1 MSRRRR
7 AEVTVMVREAPGGR
21 PLAMRVRRLWP
32 DSNPLRRASDRAE
45 FAVVVVL
52 LAALLA
58 GVPLTALAAARWSA
72 ASGMRPEL
80 AQAGRH
86 QVAAVLLHDAPTTV
100 GSLSFPAPEPQV
112 LARWPSP
119 AGPRTGKVGA
129 PPGARAGSAVAV
141 WLDRSGRLTG
151 PPAPAD
157 VARQVLLA
165 ALAAPVA
172 LLVLLLVLWA
182 YASIFLDWRRTAAW
196 DADWAATEPQWT
208 GRR

>member
-100 GSLSFPAPEPQV
+100 GSLSLP
-112 LARWPSP
+112 
-119 AGPRTGKVGA
+119 GTGA
-129 PPGARAGSAVAV
+129 ASARAMAQPGGTAHREGRGAARCPGRQC
-141 WLDRSGRLTG
+141 RSG
-151 PPAPAD
+151 
-157 VARQVLLA
+157 VAR
-165 ALAAPVA
+165 PVGQA
-172 LLVLLLVLWA
+172 DR
-182 YASIFLDWRRTAAW
+182 ASGA
-196 DADWAATEPQWT
+196 
-208 GRR
+208 G